1 MLGIKGKAVLLSL
14 ALLLAAGCAAKPSE
28 TVDMST
34 RLADSGIAEKKT
46 TYQTVTV
53 EKQNMYRTLNIT
65 GDVTYRLVRPV
76 RTGSSQLV
84 LKEILVSRN
93 QGVKEGDPVAVL
105 QGIGSASDIRQKEL
119 ELTALQ
125 ANMEERLAW
134 YEEQIESIRDQA
146 AYTKVRREIR
156 EKQAESM
163 ETDRD
168 LYALQTE
175 ARLKTMAA
183 SLEEMK
189 AAAGEIILY
198 APLDGFVRSVNSRYK
213 AGDILPA
220 GTELCSINGTDS
232 ILLMG
237 TSSSGCYV
245 YGRELSVTVGRGD
258 KARQV
263 TGTIVSSPEVVP
275 YRYRGSNIFVRV
287 DPSALTGKNTQSS
300 MEVSCLILRDALVI
314 PKNAL
319 TSEEGVSY
327 VTILEGDTPKKRP
340 VLRGPAIGTE
350 VAILQGIQEGDQ
362 VVVSSYNT

>member
-93 QGVKEGDPVAVL
+93 QGEKEGDPVAVL

-156 EKQAESM
+156 EEMDLFDPDSGELILGDIMISSERARTQAEEYGHSLKREIAFLTAHSM
-163 ETDRD
+163 
-168 LYALQTE
+168 LH
-175 ARLKTMAA
+175 
-183 SLEEMK
+183 
-189 AAAGEIILY
+189 
-198 APLDGFVRSVNSRYK
+198 
-213 AGDILPA
+213 
-220 GTELCSINGTDS
+220 
-232 ILLMG
+232 LMG
-237 TSSSGCYV
+237 YDHMDDQE
-245 YGRELSVTVGRGD
+245 RIQME
-258 KARQV
+258 KRQ
-263 TGTIVSSPEVVP
+263 E
-275 YRYRGSNIFVRV
+275 
-287 DPSALTGKNTQSS
+287 
-300 MEVSCLILRDALVI
+300 EILANLDIRRD
-314 PKNAL
+314 
-319 TSEEGVSY
+319 
-327 VTILEGDTPKKRP
+327 
-340 VLRGPAIGTE
+340 
-350 VAILQGIQEGDQ
+350 
-362 VVVSSYNT
+362 